1 MTLSESKVQNDVD
14 KVSQSLTQE
23 KKQLM
28 ERILKVSNDSA
39 DKIGKLNGQMSAVEG
54 KLDLNSQWNDRN
66 LHMFD
71 VTDRKFKDFQ
81 EKSGE

>member
-14 KVSQSLTQE
+14 KVSQSLTQG

-39 DKIGKLNGQMSAVEG
+39 DKVGKLNGQMSAVEG
-54 KLDLNSQWNDRN
+54 KLDLNS
-66 LHMFD
+66 
-71 VTDRKFKDFQ
+71 
-81 EKSGE
+81 